1 MMTGKS
7 TKGRPG
13 STAAAVADSASAA
26 GHLRRIVAASRGV
39 EAARKELLDAVA
51 AARDADVSWE
61 AIGAA
66 LGITKQGAFQRF
78 AKDVRRAGRP

>member
-7 TKGRPG
+7 NKDRAGRPVDDEG
-13 STAAAVADSASAA
+13 GAR
-26 GHLRRIVAASRGV
+26 HLRRIVAASKGV
-39 EAARKELLDAVA
+39 DSARKELRGAVA

-78 AKDVRRAGRP
+78 AKDVKRADRR

>member
-7 TKGRPG
+7 TKGR
-13 STAAAVADSASAA
+13 AARPAATTDGERGA
-26 GHLRRIVAASRGV
+26 GHLHRIVVASNSV
-39 EAARKELLDAVA
+39 ESARKELRDAVA

-78 AKDVRRAGRP
+78 AKDVKRTGRR

>member
-7 TKGRPG
+7 PKGRADRP
-13 STAAAVADSASAA
+13 AAVGARGAD
-26 GHLRRIVAASRGV
+26 HLRRVAGASKGV
-39 EAARKELLDAVA
+39 ESARKELLDAVA
-51 AARDADVSWE
+51 AARDAEVSWE

-78 AKDVRRAGRP
+78 AKDVKRVSRP